1 MEGRH
6 YIDFPFCSRSFFE
19 IHCKVIRAPTN
30 LSKGK
35 LFTKPSFQNRL
46 INFPLHFAVIS
57 LRRSPITRW
66 RVSLPF
72 SPLLSPPFF
81 LNQSVLVP
89 TCLTITVENRSSDD
103 RPGSWGRR
111 NLMEEI
117 RGDRRDDLL
126 TGNGTITIVSLVSWI
141 DCVESLRLGN
151 VFNYDSC

>member
-35 LFTKPSFQNRL
+35 LFTKPSFQDRL

-103 RPGSWGRR
+103 RPGSWRRR

-117 RGDRRDDLL
+117 RGRPQRWSPDRKWDD
-126 TGNGTITIVSLVSWI
+126 N
-141 DCVESLRLGN
+141 DCFSRFVDRLRWKFAFGKR
-151 VFNYDSC
+151 V

>member
-35 LFTKPSFQNRL
+35 LFTKPSFQDRL

-103 RPGSWGRR
+103 RPDPDREG
-111 NLMEEI
+111 EEI
-117 RGDRRDDLL
+117 WWRRSEE
-126 TGNGTITIVSLVSWI
+126 TAGMISWP
-141 DCVESLRLGN
+141 EMGR
-151 VFNYDSC
+151 